1 MPSNNEKAVG
11 SAALAEVRDWVREQI
26 PAVDT
31 ALNAQSGNAIANSAV
46 ATALNDYVPR
56 SEAANYMGAI
66 LRITFNNDF
75 AGQTYT
81 VTGGG
86 ETFTGTVPAGLV
98 VNQTV
103 HPVGLTTYTIS
114 ATASGASEA
123 TEYTQDVQFY
133 GVYPIEFEAGG
144 GFEIV
149 SWADGTDE
157 QIAALL
163 AAADEGRVDLVQDA
177 HWAVG
182 DVRTVQLSA
191 MAATGVGETHAAQSV
206 QLVLSHAGATA
217 GISRVDGGT
226 IHFQVDMKDAL
237 VEKGY
242 MNSSNTNAGS
252 WEGSARRT
260 WCNEVFY
267 NALPATLKAIFK
279 QMKVKSAETYNGSTV
294 KETSDYFALRA
305 EKEIFGSKTYSN
317 DAEANALAQVTW
329 YATAANR
336 IKKLGPSGSASTWWE
351 RSPSSSNSSFFCYVT
366 SNGSAGSYYASSA
379 YGLAP
384 FGCI

>member
-1 MPSNNEKAVG
+1 MPNNNEKAVG
-11 SAALAEVRDWVREQI
+11 SAALAEIRDWVREQI
-26 PAVDT
+26 PAVDS
-31 ALNAQSGNAIANSAV
+31 ALNPSSDNAIANSAV
-46 ATALNDYVPR
+46 ATALGDYVPR

-66 LRITFNNDF
+66 LRIIFDEDF
-75 AGQTYT
+75 EGQTYT

-114 ATASGASEA
+114 ATASGESEA

-133 GVYPIEFEAGG
+133 GVYPIEFEVGG

-157 QIAALL
+157 QIAALI
-163 AAADEGRVDLVQDA
+163 AAADAGKVDLAQDA
-177 HWAVG
+177 GWKVG

-191 MAATGVGETHAAQSV
+191 MAATGVGESHAAQTV

-217 GISRVDGGT
+217 GISRADGGT
-226 IHFQVDMKDAL
+226 IHFQVDQKDELA
-237 VEKGY
+237 ETGY

-260 WCNEVFY
+260 WCNNIYY
-267 NALPATLKAIFK
+267 NALPAALKPIFK
-279 QMKVKSAETYNGSTV
+279 QMKVTTAETYNGSTV

-305 EKEIFGSKTYSN
+305 EKEIFGSKSYSN
-317 DAEANALAQVTW
+317 DAEANALSQVTW
-329 YATAANR
+329 YATAGNR
-336 IKKLGPSGSASTWWE
+336 VKKKGTSGSANDWWE
-351 RSPSSSNSSFFCYVT
+351 RSPFSSDSSLFCRV
-366 SNGSAGSYYASSA
+366 SSDGSADYYYASAA

>member
-66 LRITFNNDF
+66 LRITFDNDF

-305 EKEIFGSKTYSN
+305 EKEIFGSRSN
-317 DAEANALAQVTW
+317 SNQTEADALAQVTW

-336 IKKLGPSGSASTWWE
+336 VKKTGTSGSADYWWE
-351 RSPSSSNSSFFCYVT
+351 RSPRSSNSSTFCYV
-366 SNGSAGSYYASSA
+366 SSSGSADYHSASSA

>member
-1 MPSNNEKAVG
+1 MPNNNEKAVG
-11 SAALAEVRDWVREQI
+11 SAALAEIRDWVREQI

-31 ALNAQSGNAIANSAV
+31 ALNSQSDNALANSAV
-46 ATALNDYVPR
+46 AAALGDYVPR

-66 LRITFNNDF
+66 LRITFDEDF
-75 AGQTYT
+75 EGQTYT

-114 ATASGASEA
+114 ATAPGDSEA

-133 GVYPIEFEAGG
+133 GVYPLEFEVGG

-157 QIAALL
+157 QIAALI
-163 AAADEGRVDLVQDA
+163 AAADAGKVDLVQDA

-182 DVRTVQLSA
+182 DIRTVQLSA

-226 IHFQVDMKDAL
+226 IHFQVDLKDSLA
-237 VEKGY
+237 ETGY

-252 WEGSARRT
+252 WEGSARRA
-260 WCNEVFY
+260 WCNNVFY
-267 NALPATLKAIFK
+267 NAIPSALKPIFK
-279 QMKVKSAETYNGSTV
+279 QMKVKTVETYNGSTV

-305 EKEIFGSKTYSN
+305 EKEIFGSRTYSN
-317 DAEANALAQVTW
+317 SVEADALAQVTW
-329 YATAANR
+329 YATSGNR
-336 IKKLGPSGSASTWWE
+336 VKKTGISGSAYAWWE
-351 RSPSSSNSSFFCYVT
+351 RSPNSGNGSYFCNVT
-366 SNGSAGSYYASSA
+366 SSGSANNSRASNAS
-379 YGLAP
+379 GLAP